1 MGERIEGQLQTAVRV
16 AKLLMLYL
24 SHGPALGV
32 RDAARLL
39 NIHPSISQRLF
50 ASLAST
56 GMLVKDSA
64 TGKYVLGKWVADLG
78 ALVAGSH
85 SLRLLVDPYMVRI
98 RDLTGETVTLH
109 ERWGDNRRISHV
121 IEGVHE
127 VRQIPA
133 VGSCRPLLVGSS
145 GKVMMAY
152 LEPKER
158 ERIIEETQWPFK
170 SPSGL
175 MIAQED
181 FRADLNRVRAQGYA
195 ITHGESVSGVA
206 GASAP
211 ILGANGFTAA
221 ALTVSGPAFRCT
233 PQYLQ
238 RHIPSLVKWAREIS
252 TLIGGETICEDKG
265 KNTGSSLF

>member
-85 SLRLLVDPYMVRI
+85 SLRLLVEPYMMRI
-98 RDLTGETVTLH
+98 RDLTGETITLH

-133 VGSCRPLLVGSS
+133 VGACRPLLSGSS

-152 LEPKER
+152 LEPKET
-158 ERIIEETQWPFK
+158 ERIINEVHWPYK
-170 SPSGL
+170 TPAGL
-175 MIAQED
+175 TISREAFLD
-181 FRADLNRVRAQGYA
+181 DLKRIRTQGYA
-195 ITHGESVSGVA
+195 ITQGESVSGVT

-211 ILGANGFTAA
+211 ILGARGFAVA
-221 ALTVSGPAFRCT
+221 SLTVSGPAFRCT
-233 PQYLQ
+233 PQFLQ
-238 RHIPSLVKWAREIS
+238 RYVPALLVAASEIS
-252 TLIGGETICEDKG
+252 TLIGGSELYG
-265 KNTGSSLF
+265 KQEMHCHKS